1 MKTDNRVLQIYSQSM
16 TFEDTDFRQETLDLE
31 NPFDV
36 KLVKDFLHG
45 LGLEF
50 DPSEVECTM
59 IVYNLKGDMVG
70 TGSHLGRILKYV
82 AVAPKF
88 RDTTAF
94 ALIVTYMTEKLLK
107 IYKHTFV
114 FTRPENSVRFCGLGY
129 TEIATAPP
137 LFAVLEFGF
146 ESIFTYQDYLKTLQ
160 VPAKTEAI
168 AAIVV
173 NCNPF
178 TNGHKYLIE
187 KAASEN
193 EIVYLFVVEEDLS
206 AFPFLVRWE
215 LIRKGIEHLKNVVM
229 VRGGMYIVSGTI
241 FPAYF
246 LKNEAISD
254 VMQKQAELDVKT
266 FANYV
271 VPVLGIKKRYVGT
284 ENYCTTTAAYNL
296 AMKTILPSFG
306 VEVVEVTRKANH
318 IGANNAPSYISA
330 SKVREAIKSDKLD
343 EVLDFLPDSTRE
355 FLFSDASLDIRLKI
369 KSGEGRH

>member
-1 MKTDNRVLQIYSQSM
+1 M

-36 KLVKDFLHG
+36 KLVKDFLLT
-45 LGLEF
+45 LGFEF
-50 DPSEVECTM
+50 DPQEVECTM
-59 IVYNLKGDMVG
+59 IVYNLKGELVG
-70 TGSHLGRILKYV
+70 TGSQQGRILKYV

-129 TEIATAPP
+129 TLVATAEP
-137 LFAVLEFGF
+137 LFAILEFGF
-146 ESIFTYQDYLKTLQ
+146 ESIFTYQDYLKTLI
-160 VPAKTEAI
+160 VPAATSSI
-168 AAIVV
+168 AAMVM

-178 TNGHKYLIE
+178 TNGHKFLIE
-187 KAASEN
+187 KAAAEN
-193 EIVYLFVVEEDLS
+193 EVVYLFVVEEDLS
-206 AFPFLVRWE
+206 AFPFAVRWE

-246 LKNEAISD
+246 LKNETVSD
-254 VMQKQAELDVKT
+254 VMQKQAELDVQI

-271 VPVLGIKKRYVGT
+271 VPILGIRKRYVGT
-284 ENYCTTTAAYNL
+284 ELFCKTTDAYNQ

-306 VEVVEVTRKANH
+306 VEVIEVIRKASRLGSDNS
-318 IGANNAPSYISA
+318 PDYISA
-330 SKVREAIKSDKLD
+330 SKVRDAIKADKLN
-343 EVLDFLPDSTRE
+343 EVLDFLPDSTRD
-355 FLFSDASLDIRLKI
+355 FLFSDASLDIRKKI
-369 KSGEGRH
+369 KEGQGRH

>member
-1 MKTDNRVLQIYSQSM
+1 M

-160 VPAKTEAI
+160 VPAKTDAI

-215 LIRKGIEHLKNVVM
+215 LIRKGIKHLKNVVM

-246 LKNEAISD
+246 LKNETISD

>member
-1 MKTDNRVLQIYSQSM
+1 M

-36 KLVKDFLHG
+36 KLVKDFLLS
-45 LGLEF
+45 LGFEF

-59 IVYNLKGDMVG
+59 IVYNLKGELVG

-82 AVAPKF
+82 VVAPKF

-129 TEIATAPP
+129 TLIATAEP

-146 ESIFTYQDYLKTLQ
+146 ESIITYQDYLKTLI
-160 VPAKTEAI
+160 VPVKSSNI

-178 TNGHKYLIE
+178 TNGHKFLIE
-187 KAASEN
+187 KAAAEN
-193 EIVYLFVVEEDLS
+193 EVVYLFVVEEDLS
-206 AFPFLVRWE
+206 AFPFSVRWE
-215 LIRKGIEHLKNVVM
+215 LIRKGIGHLKNVVM

-246 LKNEAISD
+246 LKNETVSD
-254 VMQKQAELDVKT
+254 VMQKQAELDVQI

-284 ENYCTTTAAYNL
+284 ENFCKTTAAYNL

-318 IGANNAPSYISA
+318 LGPDNSPDYISA
-330 SKVREAIKSDKLD
+330 SKVREAIKKDKLE
-343 EVLDFLPDSTRE
+343 EVIDFLPDSTRE
-355 FLFSDASLDIRLKI
+355 FLFSDESLNIRLKI
-369 KSGEGRH
+369 KEGKGRH

>member
-1 MKTDNRVLQIYSQSM
+1 M

-36 KLVKDFLHG
+36 KLVKDFLFS
-45 LGLEF
+45 LGFEF

-59 IVYNLKGDMVG
+59 IVYNLKGDLVG
-70 TGSHLGRILKYV
+70 TGSHQGRILKYV
-82 AVAPKF
+82 AVDPKF

-114 FTRPENSVRFCGLGY
+114 FTRPENSIRFCGLGY
-129 TEIATAPP
+129 TLIATAEP
-137 LFAVLEFGF
+137 LYAVLEFGF
-146 ESIFTYQDYLKTLQ
+146 ESIFTYQDYLKTLIRP
-160 VPAKTEAI
+160 VNSSDV

-178 TNGHKYLIE
+178 TKGHQYLIE
-187 KAASEN
+187 KAAAEN
-193 EIVYLFVVEEDLS
+193 EMVYLFVVEEDLS
-206 AFPFLVRWE
+206 AFPFKVRWE
-215 LIRKGIEHLKNVVM
+215 LIRKGIRHLKNVVM

-271 VPVLGIKKRYVGT
+271 VPVLGIKRRYVGT
-284 ENYCTTTAAYNL
+284 EQYCKTTQAYND
-296 AMKTILPSFG
+296 AMKTILPLYG
-306 VEVVEVTRKANH
+306 VEIIEVIRKSSGL
-318 IGANNAPSYISA
+318 GADNSPDYISA
-330 SKVREAIKSDKLD
+330 SKVREAIRADKLD
-343 EVLDFLPDSTRE
+343 EVLDFLPESTRD
-355 FLFSDASLDIRLKI
+355 FLFSNKSLAIRRKI
-369 KSGEGRH
+369 KEGKGRH